1 MTATEVPV
9 TAQAWKVT
17 SQVKGSA
24 GNEALTSRCTQ
35 KAIQGQPHSWG
46 TLGVPVAF
54 VNSLEIV
61 RLENSKLGA
70 SETNYR
76 LCQLFRTCDVSSS
89 TFLPK
94 SVGTKG
100 LGGTFQLATPRDLL
114 YQVK

>member
-1 MTATEVPV
+1 M
-9 TAQAWKVT
+9 TAQAWNVT

-35 KAIQGQPHSWG
+35 KALQGKPHSWG
-46 TLGVPVAF
+46 TSGVPVAF

-61 RLENSKLGA
+61 RLENSKRGA

-100 LGGTFQLATPRDLL
+100 LGGTFQLATPEDLL